1 MLLLGDSDAP
11 AAAAAATTAALS
23 KAVDE
28 VDPPPPPLL
37 RINFVKY
44 HPNTIVVK
52 QYL

>member
-11 AAAAAATTAALS
+11 APAAAAAATAAALS

-28 VDPPPPPLL
+28 ARPPLL
-37 RINFVKY
+37 RLNFVKY

-52 QYL
+52 RYL

>member
-11 AAAAAATTAALS
+11 APALAAAVLS

-28 VDPPPPPLL
+28 AKPPPPLL
-37 RINFVKY
+37 RLNFMKY

>member
-11 AAAAAATTAALS
+11 APALAAAVLS

-28 VDPPPPPLL
+28 VNLPPPLL
-37 RINFVKY
+37 QLNFVKY

-52 QYL
+52 RYL